1 MYLFT
6 RTTLGWAM
14 EEYVTL
20 KVVRKSLGIGILMLL
35 LPALKRLGI
44 SDINLLIACNLLNG
58 LGFLL
63 ASLSSF
69 SALLIYVGRNIQFE

>member
-44 SDINLLIACNLLNG
+44 SDINLLIVCNLLNG

-63 ASLSSF
+63 ASISMF
-69 SALLIYVGRNIQFE
+69 YMPLIFIGKD